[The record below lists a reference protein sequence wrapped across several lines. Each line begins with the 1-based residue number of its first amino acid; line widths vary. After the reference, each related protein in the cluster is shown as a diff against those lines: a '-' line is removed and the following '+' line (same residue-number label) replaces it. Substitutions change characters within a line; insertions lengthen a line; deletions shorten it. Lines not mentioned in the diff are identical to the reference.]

1 MIIEGNV
8 SVKAAILGKKRKVN
22 RIYVDEKKHDKDT
35 SWILHR
41 AEDNDIPI
49 QKCSREEIDALASGK
64 THGGLI
70 AECEGRKYQSI
81 NECYTDHTFL
91 CVLEGVEDPFNLGY
105 VMRTLYSAGCTGL
118 IIRDRDWT
126 HVESTIMKSSAG
138 ASEYLNVV
146 TSDDIPS
153 LLNEVKKKD
162 IKCYAAMRNNA
173 ITCYEA
179 DYTSDILIAI
189 GGEMRG
195 LSKAV
200 LEQIDQNIYIPY
212 ANDFHM
218 ALNAAGASA
227 VLAFEVLR
235 QRNSCTHIKN
245 NQE

>member
-8 SVKAAILGKKRKVN
+8 SVKAAIMGKKRVVN
-22 RIYVDEKKHDKDT
+22 CVYVDEKKHDKDT
-35 SWILHR
+35 LWILHR
-41 AEDNDIPI
+41 AEDANIPVKKI
-49 QKCSREEIDALASGK
+49 SREEIDSLASGK

-70 AECEGRKYQSI
+70 AECEKRKYQNI
-81 NECYTDHTFL
+81 DDCFDENPFL

-118 IIRDRDWT
+118 IIRNRDWSGA
-126 HVESTIMKSSAG
+126 ESTILKSSAG
-138 ASEYLNVV
+138 ALEYLNVV
-146 TSDDIPS
+146 ASDDIPS
-153 LLNEVKKKD
+153 LLRFVKTKG
-162 IKCYAAMRNNA
+162 IKCYAAMRKDA

-179 DYTSDILIAI
+179 DYREGVLLAI

-200 LEQIDQNIYIPY
+200 LNEMDQNIYIPY

-227 VLAFEVLR
+227 VLAFEVYR
-235 QRNSCTHIKN
+235 QRNV
-245 NQE
+245 